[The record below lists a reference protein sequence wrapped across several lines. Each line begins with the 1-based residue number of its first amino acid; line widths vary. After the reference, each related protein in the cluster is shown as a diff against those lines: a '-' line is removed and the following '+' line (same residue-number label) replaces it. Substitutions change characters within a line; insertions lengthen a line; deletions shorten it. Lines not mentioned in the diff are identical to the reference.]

1 MGSQRTKREALKTL
15 TERNTMTDIELQE
28 KLASIDKLQ
37 AETHKLVS
45 DTIHLEK
52 KNKWFEFTLVLAL
65 IAATVAVTKLFL

>member
-1 MGSQRTKREALKTL
+1 
-15 TERNTMTDIELQE
+15 MTDLELQE

-45 DTIHLEK
+45 ENHKLVADTIHLEK
-52 KNKWFEFTLVLAL
+52 KNRWFEFTLMLAV

>member
-1 MGSQRTKREALKTL
+1 
-15 TERNTMTDIELQE
+15 MTDIELQE

-37 AETHKLVS
+37 AETHKLVA